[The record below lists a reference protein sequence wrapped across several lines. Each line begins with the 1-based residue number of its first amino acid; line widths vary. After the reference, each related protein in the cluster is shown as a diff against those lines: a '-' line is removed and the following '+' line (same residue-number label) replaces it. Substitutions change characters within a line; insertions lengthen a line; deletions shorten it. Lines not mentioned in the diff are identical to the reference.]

1 MSQAPISEF
10 FPFNAYQRGEIAA
23 MQKTLLSRHQFLH
36 GSLQVTA
43 FLVFLSISALQLQ
56 ATSPLGDLMVF
67 SPVQG
72 EKIARPSNADSDDE
86 IEIPK
91 YEHIILDTPDGVRL
105 KCTYFAPPKVKDAA
119 EDAPK
124 KPAMPFILLHDWEG
138 DRRQLLKYGLFLQK
152 SGHAVIVPDLRGHG
166 QSVSV
171 EGLKKPLDYKKF
183 RKQEVMSAQKD
194 IERCK
199 KFLVQKH
206 NQGDVNIDLLSV
218 VAVGETSVLAV
229 QWILNDWFA
238 FPSHNPQ
245 GIKQG
250 QDVKSLMLVS
260 PVKKL
265 AGVSMVNNIQHPL
278 FTSVDGSGAMPMLV
292 LWSSFEKTAKESK
305 EIAEIL
311 GKHRPDV
318 SKIEDK
324 AERLKASELIEIT
337 TKKNRLSGVEMLANS
352 KVDNLWKAITVRLF
366 ENKVAANAEQFPW
379 ITREVDSGEDE

>member
-1 MSQAPISEF
+1 
-10 FPFNAYQRGEIAA
+10 
-23 MQKTLLSRHQFLH
+23 
-36 GSLQVTA
+36 
-43 FLVFLSISALQLQ
+43 
-56 ATSPLGDLMVF
+56 MVF
-67 SPVQG
+67 SPLQG
-72 EKIARPSNADSDDE
+72 EKIERPRDASSDDKV
-86 IEIPK
+86 EIPK
-91 YEHIILDTPDGVRL
+91 YEHLILDTPDGVHL
-105 KCTYFAPPKVKDAA
+105 KCTYFAPPKLKDAA
-119 EDAPK
+119 EGT
-124 KPAMPFILLHDWEG
+124 PATPAIPFILLHGWNG
-138 DRRQLLKYGLFLQK
+138 DRRELLNYGLYLQK

-183 RKQEVMSAQKD
+183 RKPEVMSAQKD

-206 NQGDVNIDLLSV
+206 NKGEVNIDLLSM
-218 VAVGETSVLAV
+218 VAVGDTSVLAI

-245 GIKQG
+245 GVKQG

-265 AGVSMVNNIQHPL
+265 AGISMMNNIKHPL
-278 FTSVDGSGAMPMLV
+278 FTGVDAMPMLV

-311 GKHRPDV
+311 GKHRPDI

-324 AERLKASELIEIT
+324 AERLKASELIKVT
-337 TKKNRLSGVEMLANS
+337 TRKSRLSGVEMISNS
-352 KVDNLWKAITVRLF
+352 KVNDLWRAITVGLF
-366 ENKVAANAEQFPW
+366 ENKVAANAEKFPW
-379 ITREVDSGEDE
+379 ISRDLDAEDDE

>member
-1 MSQAPISEF
+1 
-10 FPFNAYQRGEIAA
+10 
-23 MQKTLLSRHQFLH
+23 MQKTLPSRSQFLR
-36 GSLQVTA
+36 GSLKITA
-43 FLVFLSISALQLQ
+43 FLAFLSISTLQLQ
-56 ATSPLGDLMVF
+56 AASPFGEVMVF
-67 SPVQG
+67 APIQG
-72 EKIARPSNADSDDE
+72 EKIARPGNAQDDE
-86 IEIPK
+86 EVEIPK

-105 KCTYFAPPKVKDAA
+105 KCTYFAPPRLKDAA
-119 EDAPK
+119 EDAPAT
-124 KPAMPFILLHDWEG
+124 PAIPFILLHDWEG

-206 NQGDVNIDLLSV
+206 NKGEVNIDLLSV
-218 VAVGETSVLAV
+218 LAVGETSVLAV
-229 QWILNDWFA
+229 QWVLNDWFA
-238 FPSHNPQ
+238 FPSHSPQ

-260 PVKKL
+260 PVKKI
-265 AGVSMVNNIQHPL
+265 AGVSMANNIQHPL
-278 FTSVDGSGAMPMLV
+278 FTGVDGSAAMPMLV
-292 LWSSFEKTAKESK
+292 LWSNFEKTAKESK

-318 SKIEDK
+318 SKIEDRE
-324 AERLKASELIEIT
+324 ERLKASELIEIN
-337 TKKNRLSGVEMLANS
+337 TKKSRFSGVEMLS
-352 KVDNLWKAITVRLF
+352 DSRVDNLWKAITVRLF
-366 ENKVAANAEQFPW
+366 ENKVAANAEKFPW